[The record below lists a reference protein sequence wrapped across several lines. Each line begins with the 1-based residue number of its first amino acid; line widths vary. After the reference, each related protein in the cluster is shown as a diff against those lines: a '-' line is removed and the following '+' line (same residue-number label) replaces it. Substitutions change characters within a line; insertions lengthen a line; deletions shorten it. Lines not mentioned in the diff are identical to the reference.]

1 MSEDLQNQVRE
12 LRQELNSIKMDLALE
27 VQRST
32 ALEKKL
38 DNLSTGIG
46 RGLWILGGGFLTSIT
61 AWIAGGG
68 LGK

>member
-1 MSEDLQNQVRE
+1 
-12 LRQELNSIKMDLALE
+12 MDLALE

-61 AWIAGGG
+61 AWIVGGG